1 MRQNRRR
8 VNYFVFE
15 LACKPEIAEIFPAFL
30 QDTDVEAFEEHEC
43 GLRAY
48 VQENAAIADI
58 EQTLEALRD
67 NYAFDWEKKWIP
79 GQNWNAVWE
88 SAYDPV
94 RVGDFM
100 SVRADF
106 HPPAADVRYDMVILP
121 KMAFGTGHHETT
133 WMCLDALQALP
144 LEGRELLDY
153 GCGAGVLAIG
163 AAMMGARSAL
173 GLDIQTESVEA
184 TLENARLNGVAEQ
197 IQALQGDLDRA
208 DGLAFDGIFAN
219 INRNVIL
226 QNLPALRAL
235 ARPDAWLLMSGFLAE
250 DTPLVRKAAEQ
261 QGFAF
266 ERQNTKGRWAMLQ
279 MHLPRR

>member
-43 GLRAY
+43 GPRAY

>member
-15 LACKPEIAEIFPAFL
+15 LSCKPEIAEILPAFL
-30 QDTDVEAFEEHEC
+30 QDTDVEAFEEHEG

-226 QNLPALRAL
+226 RNLPALRAL

-279 MHLPRR
+279 MRLPRR